1 MATENNFVKK
11 RLKIF
16 NEHYTM
22 LFSSLDI
29 KDKIHIGEK
38 TNKVCRFCHKNEDET
53 SFKNVAHAIPE
64 SIGNKKI
71 ILYEECDDCN
81 KFFSENIEVHF
92 DKLTKPLRNVGQVKG
107 KRSVPSYKTKDKLSR
122 IDVKDDFQIQ
132 ERIDSRITTF
142 DEENNQIILNYEVEP
157 YIPQAIYKTFVKMA
171 LSVMPSDEL
180 KNFKEALQWIQEP
193 DHTKTFMQPL
203 KVLTTFIPGPNKH
216 PEPVVF
222 LLKRKTETN
231 KYPYSIFVVA
241 FGNMIYQI
249 VVPSLYGIE
258 RDSETTTTI
267 IKFPSPFEITNE
279 HGKVKHGVEDWTSS
293 EVVKGKKIPVHLSY
307 ESMEESPI
315 NKD

>member
-1 MATENNFVKK
+1 MDD
-11 RLKIF
+11 KILERIEMYE
-16 NEHYTM
+16 EHYTI

-29 KDKIHIGEK
+29 EDKVYIGEK
-38 TNKVCRFCHKNEDET
+38 VNKVCRFCNKSEKEA
-53 SFKNVAHAIPE
+53 SFKNIAHAIPE

-71 ILYEECDDCN
+71 ILYEECDNCN

-107 KRSVPSYKTKDKLSR
+107 KRNVPSYKTKDKLSR
-122 IDVKDDFQIQ
+122 IDVKDGFQIL

-142 DEENNQIILNYEVEP
+142 DEENNQIILNYEIEP
-157 YIPQAIYKTFVKMA
+157 YIPQAAYKTFVKMA

-180 KNFKEALQWIQEP
+180 ENFKEAIKWIQEP
-193 DHTKTFMQPL
+193 DHTKTFMKPL

-222 LLKRKTETN
+222 LLKRKTDIN

-258 RDSETTTTI
+258 RGTDTTTTI
-267 IKFPSPFEITNE
+267 IKFPSPFEIANE
-279 HGKVKHGVEDWTSS
+279 HGKIKHGIEDWTSNDI
-293 EVVKGKKIPVHLSY
+293 VRDKTFPVHLSY
-307 ESMEESPI
+307 ESMEEVSI